1 MKKQLPVLLFAVLL
15 AAPLF
20 AQQFTV
26 RATSPAEILAAGGE
40 YFTMPA
46 DDFVSGGLRLDAPD
60 EFLRFP
66 QMGRVSMAQGTA
78 ELIYQPLYNST
89 DSVKS
94 ILFATCAWKTV
105 GCIAV
110 HRYFDNSFL
119 IVTWKGPIVAGQ
131 KLPIMEQETV
141 VAPAYSALD
150 VLKLR
155 VSWDW
160 TVPVGTKNVRVWFNG
175 TELSLRAGT
184 SGPPPFTIPAE
195 SPSEYIWLSGRELP
209 APSWNVGNIVNE
221 FRTWQGVVP
230 PVVTCAVQ

>member
-1 MKKQLPVLLFAVLL
+1 MKIYTLIVIMLFASAVQ
-15 AAPLF
+15 

-26 RATSPAEILAAGGE
+26 RTTSPTEILSAGGA
-40 YFTMPA
+40 YYTMPA
-46 DDFVSGGLRLDAPD
+46 DDFTSLGLRLDAPN

-66 QMGRVSMAQGTA
+66 QIGRVSMAQGTA
-78 ELIYQPLYNST
+78 EIIYQPLYNST

-119 IVTWKGPIVAGQ
+119 IVTFKGPIIAGQ
-131 KLPIMEQETV
+131 KAPIMEQETV

-150 VLKLR
+150 VLNLR

-160 TVPVGTKNVRVWFNG
+160 TAPVGTKNVRVWFNG
-175 TELSLRAGT
+175 TELTVAKGI
-184 SGPPPFTIPAE
+184 SGPAPFVVPAE

-209 APSWNVGNIVNE
+209 APAWNVGNIVSE

-230 PVVTCAVQ
+230 PVVTCVAQ